1 MKPAAWVKTFPASRG
16 QAATLMVAFSWAAV
30 LAGCNTL
37 PERDAQLE
45 QARAAHDLARDN
57 PAVRELAPV
66 EYQRADEDYRRAEA
80 AWQNNYNRSEVN
92 HLAYLAQRR
101 AEIALETANLRSAEA
116 AIANAKAERDRIEL
130 EARTRD
136 ANIAQ
141 RQARA
146 AEMQAEATRQ
156 EALAATRTAQL
167 AEQQATASRAEA
179 SAAQQRAMESSA
191 LAQSLAAQLADLQTQ
206 MTNRGMVITLGDVL
220 FEVGNARLREPG
232 VRAVDRLAM
241 FMRDHPERTVAVE
254 GFTDNTGSESFNQ
267 ELSER
272 RAATIRSAL
281 VAAGVAPERISVRGY
296 GKSYPVAS
304 NTDPTGRQLNR
315 RVEVVISDRDGRIP
329 PRGV

>member
-1 MKPAAWVKTFPASRG
+1 VTLAVALGCAAA
-16 QAATLMVAFSWAAV
+16 
-30 LAGCNTL
+30 LAGCNTV

-45 QARAAHDLARDN
+45 NARAAHDLARDN
-57 PAVRELAPV
+57 PDVRVLAPV
-66 EYQRADEDYRRAEA
+66 EYQRADEEYRRAEA
-80 AWQNNYNRSEVN
+80 AWAHHYNRGEVD

-101 AEIALETANLRSAEA
+101 AEIALETANMRSAEA

-146 AEMQAEATRQ
+146 AEIRADATRQ
-156 EALAATRTAQL
+156 DALAASRAAQL

-179 SAAQQRAMESSA
+179 SAAQQRATESTA

-232 VRAVDRLAM
+232 VRAVDKLAI

-254 GFTDNTGSESFNQ
+254 GFTDSTGSEAFNQ

-272 RAATIRSAL
+272 RAMTIRSAL
-281 VAAGVAPERISVRGY
+281 IAAGIAPERIAVRGY

-304 NTDPTGRQLNR
+304 NSDPTGRQLNR
-315 RVEVVISDRDGRIP
+315 RVEVVVSDRDGRIP
-329 PRGV
+329 PRGA